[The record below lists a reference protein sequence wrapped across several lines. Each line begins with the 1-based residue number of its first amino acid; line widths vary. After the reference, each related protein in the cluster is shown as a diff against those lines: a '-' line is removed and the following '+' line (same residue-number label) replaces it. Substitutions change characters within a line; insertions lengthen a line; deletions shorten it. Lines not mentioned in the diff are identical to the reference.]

1 MIRRPPRSTR
11 TDTLFPYTTLFRS
24 IGGLRFTFPSNTGS
38 GAAGNFKTNF
48 SPDYAFQVGPDA
60 AAQEVYIQ
68 FQVRYSCTFIWTDC
82 DPNSPNYRKE
92 RRCFKDTNG
101 KGGCTGSKIALIS
114 TGDRRG
120 VRRSAEHTSEPQALM
135 RTPYA
140 VLCL

>member
-1 MIRRPPRSTR
+1 MGEGEVLYHAKVVASGPPQRDGSWR
-11 TDTLFPYTTLFRS
+11 NVSQKFNHPQAKLAQADPE

-82 DPNSPNYRKE
+82 DPNSPNSSEE
-92 RRCFKDTNG
+92 RRVG
-101 KGGCTGSKIALIS
+101 KECVS
-114 TGDRRG
+114 TC
-120 VRRSAEHTSEPQALM
+120 RSRWA
-135 RTPYA
+135 PYH
-140 VLCL
+140 